1 MDTQK
6 LIALLRAT
14 MDPNER
20 KAAEDQLTQVSE
32 AENLRNSQRHVL
44 IRDAM
49 PIQQRTT
56 STPPCYLAI
65 EEPIEWINR

>member
-49 PIQQRTT
+49 PIQQENDLY
-56 STPPCYLAI
+56 SSVLPGHWWAQ
-65 EEPIEWINR
+65 WMD